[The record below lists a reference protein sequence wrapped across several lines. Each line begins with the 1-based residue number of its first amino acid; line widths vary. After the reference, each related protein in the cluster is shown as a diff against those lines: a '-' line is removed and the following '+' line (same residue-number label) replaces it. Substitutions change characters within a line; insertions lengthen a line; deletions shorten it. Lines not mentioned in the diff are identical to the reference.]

1 MRLDAIREL
10 LQCEVLVG
18 AHLSDLDVDTAVASD
33 AMSAVLA
40 SPHPRALMVT
50 GLTNIQ
56 SVRTAL
62 IAYIAA
68 IVYVRGSR
76 PEEATIRLARDKNLV
91 LLSTAKGMFESC
103 GILHSHGIK
112 GGT

>member
-10 LQCEVLVG
+10 LDCEVLVG
-18 AHLSDLDVDTAVASD
+18 EDLGGLDVDTAVASD

-62 IAYIAA
+62 IAYMPA
-68 IVYVRGSR
+68 IVYVRAGR
-76 PEEATIRLARDKNLV
+76 PDQATIRLAREKSIV
-91 LLSTAKGMFESC
+91 LLSTPKGMFDSC
-103 GILHSHGIK
+103 GLLHGHGIK
-112 GGT
+112 GAT